1 MALLLRSLYFYFA
14 SSVCTC
20 NLDMPVLDL
29 YAVLQLY

>member
-14 SSVCTC
+14 SCAPV
-20 NLDMPVLDL
+20 NLDMAVLDL